1 MRRVNGR
8 GGHDG
13 NWKYG
18 AVRSPVHRTPQR
30 PRRAGER
37 ATPASSAEQR
47 GEHEAGLSDDM
58 LLAGFGAGD
67 PAAALAFVRRFQR
80 TAFGVAL
87 GVIGDAGLAEDV
99 AQQAFERAWRQ
110 AERFDPRL
118 GTVRGWLVSIV
129 HNLAVDAVRVRRPHP
144 IDRQDLDL
152 LIAAMA
158 ESPEHH
164 ALAGEISAELRQA
177 LAALPEEQAR
187 AAVLTAVHG
196 MTARELAEREA
207 IPLGTAKS
215 RIRAALAKLHETV
228 ATTRGLH
235 G

>member
-1 MRRVNGR
+1 MRGANGR

-13 NWKYG
+13 HWKYG
-18 AVRSPVHRTPQR
+18 AVNSPMHHTPRWPGRS
-30 PRRAGER
+30 GEQ
-37 ATPASSAEQR
+37 ATPGSLVGQR
-47 GEHEAGLSDDM
+47 GEHGMGLSDDM

-67 PAAALAFVRRFQR
+67 PTAALAFVHRFQR

-99 AQQAFERAWRQ
+99 AQQAFERAWRHS
-110 AERFDPRL
+110 ERFDPRL
-118 GTVRGWLVSIV
+118 GSVRGWLVSIV
-129 HNLAVDAVRVRRPHP
+129 HNLAVDAARVRRPHP
-144 IDRQDLDL
+144 IEKQDLDSM
-152 LIAAMA
+152 IAAMA

-187 AAVLTAVHG
+187 AAVFTAVHG
-196 MTARELAEREA
+196 MTARELAEQEA

-228 ATTRGLH
+228 ATSRGAH

>member
-1 MRRVNGR
+1 VN
-8 GGHDG
+8 
-13 NWKYG
+13 
-18 AVRSPVHRTPQR
+18 SPAHRTPQR
-30 PRRAGER
+30 PCHTGEQAR
-37 ATPASSAEQR
+37 PTPLVDQR
-47 GEHEAGLSDDM
+47 GVPEVGLSDDM

-110 AERFDPRL
+110 SERFDPRL
-118 GTVRGWLVSIV
+118 GSVRGWLVSIV
-129 HNLAVDAVRVRRPHP
+129 HNLAVDAARVRRPHP
-144 IDRQDLDL
+144 IEKQDLDL
-152 LIAAMA
+152 MIVAMA

-228 ATTRGLH
+228 ATSRGAH